1 MWALLA
7 PTILRSQACRR
18 SRPLASISLSRWS
31 TVLMRKANGHPP
43 SVEARYVL
51 AFFQKLTSLVGIEA
65 CAFASLA
72 ARSMI
77 REFLDAIP
85 GQWLISSLGSFFACL
100 MSAGTVCVSLLATS
114 RNASLFFYCRTGTKS
129 QLGRRSGRL

>member
-1 MWALLA
+1 
-7 PTILRSQACRR
+7 
-18 SRPLASISLSRWS
+18 
-31 TVLMRKANGHPP
+31 MRKANGHPP

-77 REFLDAIP
+77 REFRDAIP

-114 RNASLFFYCRTGTKS
+114 PTPKPCQDAGQPLSLSVLAAIARHANDFFW
-129 QLGRRSGRL
+129 LGLTTVTHLFRQ